1 MDDLGFIVASYIV
14 TIGGV
19 AAYAVSVVRR
29 ARRAARD
36 IPREDRPWT

>member
-1 MDDLGFIVASYIV
+1 MDDLGFILASYIV

-19 AAYAVSVVRR
+19 AAYAVAVVRR

-36 IPREDRPWT
+36 IPREDRPWA